1 MGGAPQT
8 VTLDGSP
15 VPPVAPAVPVPLLK
29 TYIVE
34 DSAVIRDN
42 LVAALQEL
50 APVEVVGHAPDE
62 AGALRWLSAPDH
74 DVDLVI
80 VDLFLL
86 GGSGLGV
93 LRGAHALP
101 GVGHMAVL
109 SNYATADM
117 RDRCLA
123 LGAERVF
130 DKSTEIDALIA
141 YCVALAAPPGR
152 TAAAP
157 LSG

>member
-1 MGGAPQT
+1 M
-8 VTLDGSP
+8 
-15 VPPVAPAVPVPLLK
+15 PLLK

-34 DSAVIRDN
+34 DSAIIRDS

-50 APVEVVGHAPDE
+50 APVQVVGHAGDE
-62 AGALRWLSAPDH
+62 AGALRWLAAPGH
-74 DVDLVI
+74 GVDLVI
-80 VDLFLL
+80 VDIFLL

-109 SNYATADM
+109 SNYATDDM
-117 RDRCLA
+117 RQRCLA
-123 LGAERVF
+123 LGADRVF

-141 YCVALAAPPGR
+141 YCVALAAAPPPVRHLNG
-152 TAAAP
+152 
-157 LSG
+157 

>member
-1 MGGAPQT
+1 M
-8 VTLDGSP
+8 S
-15 VPPVAPAVPVPLLK
+15 LLK

-50 APVEVVGHAPDE
+50 APVQVVGHAGDE
-62 AGALRWLSAPDH
+62 AGALRWLATPGH
-74 DVDLVI
+74 GVDLVI

-93 LRGAHALP
+93 LRGAQALP
-101 GVGHMAVL
+101 GVGRMAVL
-109 SNYATADM
+109 SNYATDDM
-117 RDRCLA
+117 RERCLA
-123 LGAERVF
+123 LGADRVF

-141 YCVALAAPPGR
+141 YCVALAGPSG
-152 TAAAP
+152 AP
-157 LSG
+157 LVPVPLNG

>member
-1 MGGAPQT
+1 M
-8 VTLDGSP
+8 
-15 VPPVAPAVPVPLLK
+15 PLLK

-34 DSAVIRDN
+34 DSALIRDN

-50 APVEVVGHAPDE
+50 APVEVVGHAGDE
-62 AGALRWLSAPDH
+62 AGALHWLAAPGH
-74 DVDLVI
+74 GVDLVI

-101 GVGHMAVL
+101 GVGRLAVL
-109 SNYATADM
+109 SNYATEDI
-117 RDRCLA
+117 RQRCLA
-123 LGAERVF
+123 LGADRVF

-141 YCVALAAPPGR
+141 YCVALADRQGPA
-152 TAAAP
+152 TAR
-157 LSG
+157 LNG